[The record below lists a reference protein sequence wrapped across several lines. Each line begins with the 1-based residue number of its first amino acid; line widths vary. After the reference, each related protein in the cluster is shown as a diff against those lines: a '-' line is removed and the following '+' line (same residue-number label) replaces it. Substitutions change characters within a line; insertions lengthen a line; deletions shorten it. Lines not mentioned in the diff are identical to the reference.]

1 MLISTSPSVCECE
14 FSVSVHLQQVLHQ
27 PKQVSCTQLLWKAVA
42 HRRHWLGRERVCQNI
57 WDSWTRH
64 AYAEQAEQRRQ
75 IQTR

>member
-57 WDSWTRH
+57 
-64 AYAEQAEQRRQ
+64 
-75 IQTR
+75 